1 MNIRDRAICAKCRQ
15 SRRAVILPS
24 RMYLFRGL
32 FFYHIYIVS
41 SARGAVLRFR
51 PNDCKFV
58 ALLLAVR
65 LAIFER
71 SHTIVLFEQIL
82 KV

>member
-1 MNIRDRAICAKCRQ
+1 MHKVASAFVLVDND
-15 SRRAVILPS
+15 AV
-24 RMYLFRGL
+24 F
-32 FFYHIYIVS
+32 VK
-41 SARGAVLRFR
+41 ARGAVLRFR

-82 KV
+82 EV